1 MVVREQL
8 KLLVKLQQIDL
19 ERGRALQEREENPRQ
34 MARLEEELA
43 AASGQ
48 VEAAREREQALR
60 KERRALERE
69 IEEGE
74 ERLKRGQR
82 RLLEVKTNQE
92 YKAML
97 KELEHIGD
105 ANRVNE
111 DRVLELMEQISAAE
125 KELAS
130 LEEAFSE
137 RELEIKARMV
147 ELERARSRF
156 EVEAARLEK
165 RRSEV
170 VASLS
175 PELVS
180 KYDFI
185 RSRRNGQAVVP
196 VRDAV
201 CQACHMDIPLQR
213 FNELRRSDELMT
225 CPSCSRIIFWGDAAE
240 FNELMKEAV

>member
-1 MVVREQL
+1 MREQL
-8 KLLVKLQQIDL
+8 KLLVKLQRIDM
-19 ERGRALQEREENPRQ
+19 ERERAQNARDENPRQ
-34 MARLEEELA
+34 VARLEEELA
-43 AASGQ
+43 AAARQ
-48 VEAAREREQALR
+48 FEEAKAREEALR
-60 KERRALERE
+60 KERRALEKD

-74 ERLKRGQR
+74 EKLKRGQH

-105 ANRVNE
+105 VNRVNE

-137 RELEIKARMV
+137 REREIKARMA

-156 EVEAARLEK
+156 EVEADRLEK

-201 CQACHMDIPLQR
+201 CQACHMDIPPQR
-213 FNELRRSDELMT
+213 FNELRKSTELMT

-240 FNELMKEAV
+240 FNELMKEAI